1 MGWNVRFSGPALRD
15 FSGIIEWTTREF
27 GPAQAIRYE
36 ALIAAAAD
44 KLLRGPMVVPAK
56 EWPALEGVRCLPV
69 LEGRRRARHLLFFS
83 WSGQGGQGSIQILRI
98 LHASMD
104 PALHL
109 PPEA

>member
-1 MGWNVRFSGPALRD
+1 MQWNVRFSGPALRD

-27 GPAQAIRYE
+27 GPAQAISYE
-36 ALIAAAAD
+36 ALIVAAAE
-44 KLLRGPMVVPAK
+44 KLLQGPMIVPVK
-56 EWPALEGVRCLPV
+56 DWPELGGVRCLPV
-69 LEGRRRARHLLFFS
+69 MEGRRRARHLLFFS
-83 WSGQGGQGSIQILRI
+83 WSEQGGHGSIQILRI